1 MHEASFLEIVQL
13 LFHYCLNN
21 TVNQLAMRRHIPYLV
36 HMAAECSLVTGPL
49 LGQLVSA
56 ERLNS
61 FGQKFTQYIVR
72 RITEENLQQPQ
83 MYKLL
88 TFLVQNTQPLK
99 ILVSS
104 QLLRSP
110 VFRHKLYLNPTNVSR
125 KIERIKELARKILVL

>member
-1 MHEASFLEIVQL
+1 
-13 LFHYCLNN
+13 
-21 TVNQLAMRRHIPYLV
+21 
-36 HMAAECSLVTGPL
+36 
-49 LGQLVSA
+49 
-56 ERLNS
+56 
-61 FGQKFTQYIVR
+61 
-72 RITEENLQQPQ
+72 

-110 VFRHKLYLNPTNVSR
+110 VFRHKLYLNPSNVSR